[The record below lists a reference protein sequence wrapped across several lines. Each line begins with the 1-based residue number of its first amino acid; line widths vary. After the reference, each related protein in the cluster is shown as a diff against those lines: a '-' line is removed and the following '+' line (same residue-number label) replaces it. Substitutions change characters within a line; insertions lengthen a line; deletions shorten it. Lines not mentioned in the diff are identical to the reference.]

1 MQECHARITGMA
13 FLPQP
18 SLLVVVGEQGGLEE
32 APTADQLDAKLTL
45 SVHNL
50 ADPAHAELTVLKRA
64 GRASACTMWRT
75 GHVPTSS
82 MCLLCMQSGPSAVHM
97 FLHR

>member
-1 MQECHARITGMA
+1 MQEYHTRITGMA

-50 ADPAHAELTVLKRA
+50 ADTAHAQLTVMKPG
-64 GRASACTMWRT
+64 GRASACT
-75 GHVPTSS
+75 
-82 MCLLCMQSGPSAVHM
+82 L
-97 FLHR
+97 